1 MQSINK
7 NQSSKTDNTT
17 ESELQTNEHILKV
30 YSLSLSMSMEGYK

>member
-1 MQSINK
+1 MQTINK

-17 ESELQTNEHILKV
+17 ESELQTNEDILKV